1 MSMMDQ
7 QKLCISGNSIFGK
20 NKAKCL
26 MSRMDQRK
34 TYILAKSKQNF
45 YVYDGS
51 MEIECIS
58 KNKAKRFISMMD
70 QRKMC
75 TVVKLM
81 QNILCI

>member
-1 MSMMDQ
+1 ME
-7 QKLCISGNSIFGK
+7 I
-20 NKAKCL
+20 A
-26 MSRMDQRK
+26 
-34 TYILAKSKQNF
+34 YLAKTKQNALCLGWINGKHIYWQNQNKIF

-58 KNKAKRFISMMD
+58 KNKAKCFISMMD